1 MRGQPN
7 AFREHW
13 VEHRVVTPSGDLTYM
28 VFGGAGTPFFGCTRL
43 DDVPIA
49 PADAHRLLAQVGDEH
64 AAMAYIGD
72 GGVSVPPRQ
81 PM

>member
-7 AFREHW
+7 RFREHW
-13 VEHRVVTPSGDLTYM
+13 VEHRVVTPAGELTFT
-28 VFGGAGTPFFGCTRL
+28 VFGDAGTPFYGCTRL

-49 PADAHRLLAQVGDEH
+49 PADAHRILAQLGHDH
-64 AAMAYIGD
+64 AAMGYIGD
-72 GGVSVPPRQ
+72 GGVSVTPRQ